1 MKPWQ
6 IVGHEWA
13 VQQLQTAVEH
23 NEVPHALLISG
34 PDHVGK
40 MTLARLVAG
49 ALLCKGQDDERP
61 CGTCLACRKLTSG
74 NHPDFMLV
82 EPEEE
87 GSALKIDQIR
97 AAERFLALTPN
108 ESPRKIALIGAFERA
123 TIGAA
128 NALLKTLEEP
138 PAYAHLIL
146 LAQDADV
153 LLPTIVSRSQ
163 QIVLRP
169 LATTT
174 VEKALREQWNVPAEK
189 AAHLA
194 QISGGRMGWA
204 IRAATEAT
212 YHQRMEDALALLL
225 DLIHQDLPT
234 RFDTAQALARDA
246 SVSVNETLEYWLSGW
261 RDVLLI
267 QTGNVQRAIHQQHHA
282 ALIEIAQHIS
292 LHAIINTLKALEACQ
307 EALQDNANTQLALE
321 NLLLNLPG
329 ADDAPPR

>member
-1 MKPWQ
+1 MKPWS

-13 VQQLQTAVEH
+13 VRQLQTAIERD
-23 NEVPHALLISG
+23 EVPHALLISG
-34 PDHVGK
+34 PDNVGK

-49 ALLCKGQDDERP
+49 ALLCKGQTDERP
-61 CGTCLACRKLTSG
+61 CGVCLACRKLSSS
-74 NHPDFMLV
+74 NHPDFMPV

-87 GSALKIDQIR
+87 GGALKIDQIR
-97 AAERFLALTPN
+97 AVERFLALTPN
-108 ESPRKIALIGAFERA
+108 ESPRKIALIAAFERA
-123 TIGAA
+123 TTGAA

-169 LATTT
+169 LAPAI
-174 VEKALREQWNVPAEK
+174 VEQALRERWNVPAEQ

-194 QISGGRMGWA
+194 RISGGRMGWA

-212 YHQRMEDALALLL
+212 YHQRMADALALLWNVL
-225 DLIHQDLPT
+225 DQDLPT
-234 RFDTAQALARDA
+234 RFDTAQALTRDA
-246 SVSVNETLEYWLSGW
+246 GVNVNETLEYWLTGW

-267 QTGNVQRAIHQQHHA
+267 QTGNVERAIHQQYEGI
-282 ALIEIAQHIS
+282 LTQIAQHIALPATVS
-292 LHAIINTLKALEACQ
+292 TLKAIAACQ
-307 EALQDNANTQLALE
+307 EALQRNANPQLALE
-321 NLLLNLPG
+321 NLLLNLPE
-329 ADDAPPR
+329 R